1 MNGKRKRF
9 IIAFVL
15 MSTLFVL
22 LAYASVNSVKTVDNS
37 FTPASVDVAVVENG
51 EITSGVNTVTF
62 VSDKAEKPTY
72 TAAKK
77 VQIKNVGSNNPAPI
91 YVRVCIFPKFDCD
104 TSTDLQVGIL
114 TDVPKAVNDNTLK
127 WGDVTFKLVE
137 GWQNNWYYDS
147 NSGYFYY
154 IADKLYTTGKDDD
167 GNEVTLTSD
176 ADGAG
181 VLPVG
186 FTTAPLLESVIVD
199 GNVIMENYQNR
210 GALLRV
216 SVLVDSIQTVGGAV
230 EQRWKTDSLSSND
243 EPRPEEAI
251 ESTAS
256 ESENTASVAMAASE
270 DDTVTSGS
278 AVGTYVMTQY
288 EKARIE
294 KMITSATATVVYSL
308 PEEDTSDTEEINEEE
323 NAEAVEIENKGEN
336 DDISEEA
343 TEE

>member
-1 MNGKRKRF
+1 LNGKRKRF

-22 LAYASVNSVKTVDNS
+22 LAYASVNSVKTVDNN

-51 EITSGVNTVTF
+51 AIPTTGTNTVAF
-62 VSDKAEKPTY
+62 ESDKAENPTY

-77 VQIKNVGSNNPAPI
+77 IQIKNVGSNNPAPV

-114 TDVPKAVNDNTLK
+114 ADIPNAVNDNTLQ

-137 GWQNNWYYDS
+137 DWKNNWYYDGT
-147 NSGYFYY
+147 SGYFYY
-154 IADKLYTTGKDDD
+154 IADKLYTTGKDED
-167 GNEVTLTSD
+167 GNEVTLTAN
-176 ADGAG
+176 ADKAG

-186 FTTAPLLESVIVD
+186 FTTAPLLESVSVN
-199 GNVIMENYQNR
+199 GKVIEENYQNR

-230 EQRWKTDSLSSND
+230 EQRWKINSLSSND
-243 EPRPEEAI
+243 EPRPEEKT

-256 ESENTASVAMAASE
+256 EQTITPMAVSE
-270 DDTVTSGS
+270 DDTATSES
-278 AVGTYVMTQY
+278 AVRSYVMTQY
-288 EKARIE
+288 EKARVE
-294 KMITSATATVVYSL
+294 KMVTSVTATVVYSL